1 MKRDSSRTKNILTG
15 SHNNETHLEKYVTW
29 CRQWVNREP
38 SANWVDGESLIIFE
52 EERSELNLHLDNLL
66 NEYIGSGNLPTGAEA
81 SSTFY
86 RLRDFA
92 SGAFIDQFMWG
103 AWLDENLDLEHYPGG
118 PAIGYGGELL
128 HSSTLLFMSSLI
140 RHVYLDRPKPVEF
153 DLKEIKQDTRS
164 VYVGSATA
172 SELDAVCSV
181 PNLDPMLSS
190 QDFGSKLYSGNMPD
204 NQWQRV
210 VNVDRIKD
218 ISKFIDKE
226 DSFIFNPVVLYLDA
240 TKNSEFFE
248 LSVIDSEKGTYK
260 SEINFNFLASKITG
274 FVDYDPLPHARDLRP
289 IKIVDGQHRVRGM
302 AMSSRGHS
310 LTLPFVLIKGDGS
323 KADKLMVAKIF
334 TEINTNS
341 VQLDALHQLYL
352 RYKFSMPDQHEG
364 KSGNIISGANDFSTE
379 DDGISPTIYG
389 RPQRRAY
396 ELAMIMSS
404 TPNSPLLDMVEF
416 QRPAIKGRK
425 RADKI
430 CISAY
435 NWVQSAR
442 KWFLSGSIYS
452 ELNSEKWLYDEV
464 FNFFKAFQKTC
475 TTKWPKGG
483 ARWSPGRGR
492 GKPLLQFEGPFL
504 SLLDLLPRLVS
515 HIREKNKHIDGAITI
530 DTFCEWMKPLENV
543 DWMSPLIKNSRLKGR
558 TNDNI
563 RHLVM
568 WMEASILNQKSYSKS
583 DILDQNKRSEPGKGI
598 NARPAIP
605 TIQKTQGD
613 FWPRDDMPVTYE
625 VEFPSHTLSGAWTVQ
640 WELPSGPEYWSQ
652 QEMKDLKVV
661 SNSTRG
667 GKHFTALALT
677 PDVVPSNARRIEVYC
692 ELKNGNGE
700 TISIREELNK

>member
-1 MKRDSSRTKNILTG
+1 MASQNILTG

-38 SANWVDGESLIIFE
+38 SANWVDEESLIVFE
-52 EERSELNLHLDNLL
+52 EERSELNQQLDDLL
-66 NEYIGSGNLPTGAEA
+66 NEYIGTGNLPTGAEA

-92 SGAFIDQFMWG
+92 SDRFKDNFMWG
-103 AWLDENLDLEHYPGG
+103 DWLDENQVLEHSPGG
-118 PAIGYGGELL
+118 AAIGYGGELL

-140 RHVYLDRPKPVEF
+140 RHVYTERPLPIELELTEV
-153 DLKEIKQDTRS
+153 KQDTRS

-172 SELDAVCSV
+172 SELDAICSV

-190 QDFGSKLYSGNMPD
+190 EEFGSKLYSRNMPD

-210 VNVDRIKD
+210 VNVSRIRD

-226 DSFIFNPVVLYLDA
+226 DSFIFNPVVLYID
-240 TKNSEFFE
+240 TTTNSEYAK
-248 LSVIDSEKGTYK
+248 LSAIDHYKGK
-260 SEINFNFLASKITG
+260 LKAKINFDFLASKNIG
-274 FVDYDPLPHARDLRP
+274 FVDYDPIPDARDLRP
-289 IKIVDGQHRVRGM
+289 LKIVDGQHRVRGM

-310 LTLPFVLIKGDGS
+310 LTMPFVLIIGDGS

-352 RYKFSMPDQHEG
+352 RYKFSMPDQREG
-364 KSGNIISGANDFSTE
+364 KLGNIISAPNDFSTE
-379 DDGISPTIYG
+379 EDSITPTIHG

-396 ELAMIMSS
+396 ELAMIMAS
-404 TPNSPLLDMVEF
+404 TPNSPLQDMIEF
-416 QRPAIKGRK
+416 QRPAIKGRR

-430 CISAY
+430 CISAV
-435 NWVQSAR
+435 NWVQSSR

-452 ELNSEKWLYDEV
+452 ELNSEEWLDDEV
-464 FNFFKAFQKTC
+464 FNFFKAFQRTC
-475 TTKWPKGG
+475 TAQWPKGRS
-483 ARWSPGRGR
+483 RWAPGRGR

-504 SLLDLLPRLVS
+504 SLLDLLPKLVT
-515 HIREKNKHIDGAITI
+515 HIRENMHINGAITV
-530 DTFCEWMKPLENV
+530 DTFCEFMKPLENV
-543 DWMSPLIKNSRLKGR
+543 DWMSPRIKNSRLKGR

-568 WMEASILNQKSYSKS
+568 WMETAIIAGVSHSKE
-583 DILDQNKRSEPGKGI
+583 DILDSNMRSMSGRGI
-598 NARPAIP
+598 IARPVMPI
-605 TIQKTQGD
+605 INKTQGSS
-613 FWPRDDMPVTYE
+613 WPSDDMPVTYE
-625 VEFPSHTLSGAWTVQ
+625 VEYPEHTLGSAWTVQ
-640 WELPSGPEYWSQ
+640 WELPTGPEYWSQ
-652 QEMKDLKVV
+652 QEMKEVKAV

-667 GKHFTALALT
+667 NSRFTELALT
-677 PDVVPSNARRIEVYC
+677 PDVIPITATKIEIFC

-700 TISIREELNK
+700 TLSSREELSVPRLNL